1 MNRWLHIIVSLFLA
15 LGVATMPMAHA
26 AELSFG
32 TGTVAS
38 VDSFPGFSKKS
49 NDKQSDPAKASVT
62 FHGCHVHHI
71 GIPVGASQTPELVIA
86 VKAVTARNGADTAPQ
101 VQTNTFSPT
110 LAPQPKHRT
119 AETGGPLG
127 FSRNL

>member
-49 NDKQSDPAKASVT
+49 NAKQSDPAKASVN
-62 FHGCHVHHI
+62 FHGCHGHHI
-71 GIPVGASQTPELVIA
+71 GIPVGASPTPELVIA
-86 VKAVTARNGADTAPQ
+86 LKAVLARNGAI
-101 VQTNTFSPT
+101 
-110 LAPQPKHRT
+110 LAPPSQYNT
-119 AETGGPLG
+119 
-127 FSRNL
+127 SRHPIA

>member
-49 NDKQSDPAKASVT
+49 NDKQSDPAKASVN
-62 FHGCHVHHI
+62 FHGCHGHHI
-71 GIPVGASQTPELVIA
+71 GSPVGASPTPELVIA
-86 VKAVTARNGADTAPQ
+86 VKAVPARKGASLSTPNSEERRGGKGW
-101 VQTNTFSPT
+101 VSNCKYRGSP
-110 LAPQPKHRT
+110 
-119 AETGGPLG
+119 
-127 FSRNL
+127 

>member
-49 NDKQSDPAKASVT
+49 NDKQSDPAKASVN
-62 FHGCHVHHI
+62 FHGCHGHHI
-71 GIPVGASQTPELVIA
+71 GIPVGASPTPELVIA
-86 VKAVTARNGADTAPQ
+86 VKAVPARNGARLRSEEHTSELQSLMRISYAVFCLKKKTQ
-101 VQTNTFSPT
+101 
-110 LAPQPKHRT
+110 
-119 AETGGPLG
+119 
-127 FSRNL
+127 

>member
-38 VDSFPGFSKKS
+38 VDSFPGSAKKS
-49 NDKQSDPAKASVT
+49 NAKQYVPSQASVN
-62 FHGCHVHHI
+62 FHGCHGHI
-71 GIPVGASQTPELVIA
+71 FGIPVDASPNPTQVL
-86 VKAVTARNGADTAPQ
+86 Q
-101 VQTNTFSPT
+101 VQAVLTRSRTT
-110 LAPQPKHRT
+110 LPDKQ
-119 AETGGPLG
+119 
-127 FSRNL
+127 NV

>member
-49 NDKQSDPAKASVT
+49 NDKQSDPAKASVNL
-62 FHGCHVHHI
+62 HGCHGHHI
-71 GIPVGASQTPELVIA
+71 GIPVDASPTPELVIA
-86 VKAVTARNGADTAPQ
+86 VKAVTARNGD
-101 VQTNTFSPT
+101 SIE
-110 LAPQPKHRT
+110 K
-119 AETGGPLG
+119 TGQARGRARG
-127 FSRNL
+127 CMYVEIWVVNV